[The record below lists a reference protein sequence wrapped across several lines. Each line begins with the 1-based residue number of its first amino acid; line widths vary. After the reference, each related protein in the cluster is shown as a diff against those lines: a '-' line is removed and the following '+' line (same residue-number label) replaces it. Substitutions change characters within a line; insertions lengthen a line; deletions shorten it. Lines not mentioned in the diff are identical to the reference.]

1 MNSSTNP
8 RKRVKVKLLRAEDLL
23 WDLMETIGVLLVE
36 QSQVALGVQEVLV
49 TGDHLVEDLEV
60 QVVQACH
67 HGEDLVLDRLEDRPE
82 DHLEDHL
89 VDHLAGQWEDHL
101 GVQLEHL
108 VQEEC
113 PPGGRLEGQV
123 DHLELEGHLE
133 DRLAGHLVVCPHRG
147 WLDLEGHQGD
157 LLECHRGVWL
167 PHLGLVMP
175 LSLASGLNIQLQMVK
190 GIITTE
196 RLKNLFGKSPRS

>member
-8 RKRVKVKLLRAEDLL
+8 RKRVKVKLLRVEDLL
-23 WDLMETIGVLLVE
+23 WDQMETIGVLLVE

-101 GVQLEHL
+101 GVLLEHL
-108 VQEEC
+108 VLEEC

-147 WLDLEGHQGD
+147 WLDLEGHLVD

-190 GIITTE
+190 GKTNIE
-196 RLKNLFGKSPRS
+196 R

>member
-8 RKRVKVKLLRAEDLL
+8 RKRVKVKLLRVEDLL

-67 HGEDLVLDRLEDRPE
+67 HGEHLVLDRLEDRLE

-89 VDHLAGQWEDHL
+89 GDHLAGQWEDHL
-101 GVQLEHL
+101 VVLLEHL

-147 WLDLEGHQGD
+147 WLDLEGHLGD
-157 LLECHRGVWL
+157 LLECPRGVWL
-167 PHLGLVMP
+167 PHLELVMP

>member
-23 WDLMETIGVLLVE
+23 WDQMETIGVLLVE

-67 HGEDLVLDRLEDRPE
+67 HGEDLVLDRLEDHPE
-82 DHLEDHL
+82 DHLG
-89 VDHLAGQWEDHL
+89 DHLAGQWEDHL
-101 GVQLEHL
+101 GVLLEHL
-108 VQEEC
+108 VLEEC
-113 PPGGRLEGQV
+113 PPGGRLEEQV
-123 DHLELEGHLE
+123 DHLELEGHQE

-147 WLDLEGHQGD
+147 WLDLEGHLGD
-157 LLECHRGVWL
+157 LLECHRGAWL

-190 GIITTE
+190 GKTNVE
-196 RLKNLFGKSPRS
+196 R

>member
-8 RKRVKVKLLRAEDLL
+8 RKRVKVKLLRVEDLL
-23 WDLMETIGVLLVE
+23 WDQMETIGVLLVE

-101 GVQLEHL
+101 GVLLEHL
-108 VQEEC
+108 VLEEC
-113 PPGGRLEGQV
+113 PPGGRLEEQV
-123 DHLELEGHLE
+123 DHLELEGPLE

-147 WLDLEGHQGD
+147 WLDLEGHLGD

-190 GIITTE
+190 GKTNIE
-196 RLKNLFGKSPRS
+196 R

>member
-8 RKRVKVKLLRAEDLL
+8 RKRVKVKLLRVEDLL
-23 WDLMETIGVLLVE
+23 WDQMETIGVLLVE

-101 GVQLEHL
+101 GVLLEHL
-108 VQEEC
+108 VLEEC

-147 WLDLEGHQGD
+147 WLDLEGLLGG

-190 GIITTE
+190 GKTNIE
-196 RLKNLFGKSPRS
+196 R

>member
-23 WDLMETIGVLLVE
+23 WDQMETIGVLLVE
-36 QSQVALGVQEVLV
+36 QSQVALGVQEVPV

-101 GVQLEHL
+101 GVLLEHL

-113 PPGGRLEGQV
+113 PRGGRLEGQV

-147 WLDLEGHQGD
+147 WLDLEGHLGD

-190 GIITTE
+190 GKTNIE
-196 RLKNLFGKSPRS
+196 R

>member
-23 WDLMETIGVLLVE
+23 LDLMETIGVLLVE

-101 GVQLEHL
+101 GVLLEHL
-108 VQEEC
+108 VLEEC
-113 PPGGRLEGQV
+113 PPGGRLEEQV
-123 DHLELEGHLE
+123 DHLELEGHQE

-190 GIITTE
+190 G
-196 RLKNLFGKSPRS
+196 

>member
-101 GVQLEHL
+101 GVLLEHL

-123 DHLELEGHLE
+123 DHLELEGPLE

-190 GIITTE
+190 GKTNIE
-196 RLKNLFGKSPRS
+196 R

>member
-23 WDLMETIGVLLVE
+23 WDQMETIGVLLVE

-67 HGEDLVLDRLEDRPE
+67 HGEDLVLDRLEDHPE
-82 DHLEDHL
+82 DHLG
-89 VDHLAGQWEDHL
+89 DHLAGQWEDHL
-101 GVQLEHL
+101 GFLLEHL

-147 WLDLEGHQGD
+147 WLDLEGHLGD

-190 GIITTE
+190 GKTNIE
-196 RLKNLFGKSPRS
+196 R

>member
-67 HGEDLVLDRLEDRPE
+67 HGEDHLVLDRLED
-82 DHLEDHL
+82 HLEDHL
-89 VDHLAGQWEDHL
+89 GDHLAGQWEDHL
-101 GVQLEHL
+101 GVLLEHL

-147 WLDLEGHQGD
+147 WLDLEGHLGD
-157 LLECHRGVWL
+157 LLECHRGAWL

-190 GIITTE
+190 GKTNIE
-196 RLKNLFGKSPRS
+196 RQT

>member
-23 WDLMETIGVLLVE
+23 WDQMETIGVLLVE

-67 HGEDLVLDRLEDRPE
+67 HGEDLVLDRLEDHPE
-82 DHLEDHL
+82 DHLG
-89 VDHLAGQWEDHL
+89 DHLAGQWEDHL
-101 GVQLEHL
+101 GVLLEHL

-133 DRLAGHLVVCPHRG
+133 DRLAGHLVVCPHHG

-157 LLECHRGVWL
+157 LLECHRGAWL

-190 GIITTE
+190 GKTNIE
-196 RLKNLFGKSPRS
+196 M

>member
-67 HGEDLVLDRLEDRPE
+67 HGEDHLVLDRLV

-89 VDHLAGQWEDHL
+89 GDRLAGQWQDHL
-101 GVQLEHL
+101 AALLEHL

-147 WLDLEGHQGD
+147 WLDLEGHLGD

-190 GIITTE
+190 GKTNIE
-196 RLKNLFGKSPRS
+196 R

>member
-8 RKRVKVKLLRAEDLL
+8 RKRVKVKLLRVEDLL
-23 WDLMETIGVLLVE
+23 WDQMETIGVLLVE

-67 HGEDLVLDRLEDRPE
+67 HGEDLVLDRLEDHPE
-82 DHLEDHL
+82 DHLG
-89 VDHLAGQWEDHL
+89 DHLAGQWEDHL
-101 GVQLEHL
+101 GVLLEHL

-133 DRLAGHLVVCPHRG
+133 DRLAGHLVVCPHHG
-147 WLDLEGHQGD
+147 WLDLEGHLGD

-190 GIITTE
+190 GKTNIE
-196 RLKNLFGKSPRS
+196 R

>member
-67 HGEDLVLDRLEDRPE
+67 HGEDLVLDRLEDHPE
-82 DHLEDHL
+82 DHLG
-89 VDHLAGQWEDHL
+89 DHLAGQWEDHL
-101 GVQLEHL
+101 GVLLEHL

-147 WLDLEGHQGD
+147 WLDLEGHLGD

-190 GIITTE
+190 G
-196 RLKNLFGKSPRS
+196 

>member
-8 RKRVKVKLLRAEDLL
+8 RKRVKVKLLRVEDLL

-36 QSQVALGVQEVLV
+36 QSQVALGVLEVLV

-67 HGEDLVLDRLEDRPE
+67 HGEDLVLDRLEDHPE
-82 DHLEDHL
+82 DHLG
-89 VDHLAGQWEDHL
+89 DHLAGQWEDHL
-101 GVQLEHL
+101 GVLLEHL

-123 DHLELEGHLE
+123 DHLELEGPLE

-147 WLDLEGHQGD
+147 WLDLEGHLGD

-190 GIITTE
+190 GKTNIE
-196 RLKNLFGKSPRS
+196 R

>member
-36 QSQVALGVQEVLV
+36 QSQVALGVQEVPV

-113 PPGGRLEGQV
+113 PPGGRLEEQV
-123 DHLELEGHLE
+123 DHLELEGHQE

-147 WLDLEGHQGD
+147 WLDLEGHLGD

-190 GIITTE
+190 GKTNIE
-196 RLKNLFGKSPRS
+196 R

>member
-49 TGDHLVEDLEV
+49 TGDHLVEDLGV

-67 HGEDLVLDRLEDRPE
+67 HGEDLVLDRQEDRLE

-89 VDHLAGQWEDHL
+89 GDHLAGQWEDHL
-101 GVQLEHL
+101 GVLLEHL

-147 WLDLEGHQGD
+147 WLDLEGHLGD

-190 GIITTE
+190 GKTNIE
-196 RLKNLFGKSPRS
+196 M

>member
-1 MNSSTNP
+1 MNSLTNP

-23 WDLMETIGVLLVE
+23 WDQMETIGVLLVE

-67 HGEDLVLDRLEDRPE
+67 HGEGLVLDRLED
-82 DHLEDHL
+82 HLEDHL
-89 VDHLAGQWEDHL
+89 GDHLAGQWEDHL
-101 GVQLEHL
+101 GVLLEHL

-133 DRLAGHLVVCPHRG
+133 DRLAGHLGVCPHHG
-147 WLDLEGHQGD
+147 WLDLEGHLGD

-190 GIITTE
+190 GKTNIE
-196 RLKNLFGKSPRS
+196 R

>member
-8 RKRVKVKLLRAEDLL
+8 RKRVKVKLLRVEDLL

-67 HGEDLVLDRLEDRPE
+67 HGEDLVLDRLEDHPE
-82 DHLEDHL
+82 DHLG
-89 VDHLAGQWEDHL
+89 DHLAGQWEDHL
-101 GVQLEHL
+101 GVLLEHL

-123 DHLELEGHLE
+123 DHLELEGPLE

-147 WLDLEGHQGD
+147 WLDLEGHLGD

-190 GIITTE
+190 GKTNIE
-196 RLKNLFGKSPRS
+196 R

>member
-8 RKRVKVKLLRAEDLL
+8 RKRVKVKLLRVEDLL
-23 WDLMETIGVLLVE
+23 WDQMETIGVLLVE

-101 GVQLEHL
+101 GVLLEHL
-108 VQEEC
+108 VLEEC

-133 DRLAGHLVVCPHRG
+133 DRLADHPVVCPHHG

-190 GIITTE
+190 GKTNIE
-196 RLKNLFGKSPRS
+196 R

>member
-101 GVQLEHL
+101 GVLLEHL
-108 VQEEC
+108 VLEEC
-113 PPGGRLEGQV
+113 PPGGRLEEQV
-123 DHLELEGHLE
+123 DHLELEGHQE

-147 WLDLEGHQGD
+147 WLDLEGHLGD

-190 GIITTE
+190 GKTNIE
-196 RLKNLFGKSPRS
+196 R

>member
-67 HGEDLVLDRLEDRPE
+67 HGEDHLVLDRLED
-82 DHLEDHL
+82 HLEDHL
-89 VDHLAGQWEDHL
+89 GDHLAGQWEDHL
-101 GVQLEHL
+101 GVLLEHL

-123 DHLELEGHLE
+123 DHLELEGPLE

-147 WLDLEGHQGD
+147 WLDLEGHLGD

-190 GIITTE
+190 GKTNIE
-196 RLKNLFGKSPRS
+196 R

>member
-8 RKRVKVKLLRAEDLL
+8 RKRVKVKLLRVEDLL

-49 TGDHLVEDLEV
+49 TGDHLVEV

-67 HGEDLVLDRLEDRPE
+67 HGEHLVLDRLEDRLE
-82 DHLEDHL
+82 DHLEDHPG
-89 VDHLAGQWEDHL
+89 DHLAGQWEDHL
-101 GVQLEHL
+101 VVLLEHL

-147 WLDLEGHQGD
+147 WLDLEGHLGD
-157 LLECHRGVWL
+157 LLECPRGVWL
-167 PHLGLVMP
+167 PHLELVMP

-190 GIITTE
+190 GKTDIE
-196 RLKNLFGKSPRS
+196 R

>member
-8 RKRVKVKLLRAEDLL
+8 RKRVKVKLLRVEDLL
-23 WDLMETIGVLLVE
+23 WDQMETIGVLLVE

-67 HGEDLVLDRLEDRPE
+67 HGEDLVLDRLEDHPE
-82 DHLEDHL
+82 DHLG
-89 VDHLAGQWEDHL
+89 DHLAGQWEDHL
-101 GVQLEHL
+101 GVLLEHL

-133 DRLAGHLVVCPHRG
+133 DRLAGHLVACPHRG

-190 GIITTE
+190 GKTNIE
-196 RLKNLFGKSPRS
+196 R

>member
-8 RKRVKVKLLRAEDLL
+8 RKRVKVKLLRVEDLL

-101 GVQLEHL
+101 GVLLEHL
-108 VQEEC
+108 VLEEC
-113 PPGGRLEGQV
+113 PPGGRLEEQV
-123 DHLELEGHLE
+123 DHLELEGHQE

-147 WLDLEGHQGD
+147 WLDLEGHLGD

-190 GIITTE
+190 GKTNIE
-196 RLKNLFGKSPRS
+196 R

>member
-8 RKRVKVKLLRAEDLL
+8 RKRVKVKLLRVEDLL

-67 HGEDLVLDRLEDRPE
+67 HGEDLVLDRPEDRLE

-89 VDHLAGQWEDHL
+89 GDHLAGQWEDHL
-101 GVQLEHL
+101 VVLLEHL

-133 DRLAGHLVVCPHRG
+133 DRLAGHLVVCPHLG
-147 WLDLEGHQGD
+147 WLDLEGHLGD
-157 LLECHRGVWL
+157 HLECHRGVWL

-190 GIITTE
+190 GKTNLE
-196 RLKNLFGKSPRS
+196 R

>member
-23 WDLMETIGVLLVE
+23 WDQMETIGVLLVE

-67 HGEDLVLDRLEDRPE
+67 HGEDLVLDRLEDHPE
-82 DHLEDHL
+82 DHLG
-89 VDHLAGQWEDHL
+89 DHLAGQWEDHL
-101 GVQLEHL
+101 GVLLEHL

-113 PPGGRLEGQV
+113 LPGGRLEGQV

-147 WLDLEGHQGD
+147 WLDLEGHLGD
-157 LLECHRGVWL
+157 LLECHRGAWL

-190 GIITTE
+190 GKTNIE
-196 RLKNLFGKSPRS
+196 R

>member
-23 WDLMETIGVLLVE
+23 WDQMETIGVLLVE
-36 QSQVALGVQEVLV
+36 QSQVALGVLEVLV

-67 HGEDLVLDRLEDRPE
+67 HGEDHLVLDRLEDHPE
-82 DHLEDHL
+82 DHLG
-89 VDHLAGQWEDHL
+89 DHLAGQWEDHL
-101 GVQLEHL
+101 GVLLEHL

-147 WLDLEGHQGD
+147 WLDLEGHLGD

-190 GIITTE
+190 GKTNIE
-196 RLKNLFGKSPRS
+196 R

>member
-8 RKRVKVKLLRAEDLL
+8 RKRVKVKLLRVEDLL
-23 WDLMETIGVLLVE
+23 WDQMETIGVLLVE

-101 GVQLEHL
+101 GVLLEHL
-108 VQEEC
+108 VLEEC

-133 DRLAGHLVVCPHRG
+133 DRLAGHLVVCPHHG

-157 LLECHRGVWL
+157 LPECHRGVWL

-190 GIITTE
+190 GKTNIE
-196 RLKNLFGKSPRS
+196 R

>member
-23 WDLMETIGVLLVE
+23 WDQMETIGVLLVE

-67 HGEDLVLDRLEDRPE
+67 HGEDLVLDRLEDHPE
-82 DHLEDHL
+82 DHLG
-89 VDHLAGQWEDHL
+89 DHLAGQWEDHL
-101 GVQLEHL
+101 GVLLEHL

-147 WLDLEGHQGD
+147 WLDLEGHLGD

-190 GIITTE
+190 GKTNIE
-196 RLKNLFGKSPRS
+196 R

>member
-8 RKRVKVKLLRAEDLL
+8 RKRVKVKLLRVEDLL
-23 WDLMETIGVLLVE
+23 WDQMETIGVLLVE
-36 QSQVALGVQEVLV
+36 QSQVALGVLEVLV

-67 HGEDLVLDRLEDRPE
+67 HGEDLVLGRLGDRLE
-82 DHLEDHL
+82 DHLEDCL
-89 VDHLAGQWEDHL
+89 GDHLAGPWEDHL
-101 GVQLEHL
+101 GVLLEHL
-108 VQEEC
+108 VLEEC

-147 WLDLEGHQGD
+147 WLDLEGHLGD

-190 GIITTE
+190 GKTNI
-196 RLKNLFGKSPRS
+196 GM

>member
-1 MNSSTNP
+1 
-8 RKRVKVKLLRAEDLL
+8 
-23 WDLMETIGVLLVE
+23 METIGVLLVE
-36 QSQVALGVQEVLV
+36 QSQVALGVLEVLV

-67 HGEDLVLDRLEDRPE
+67 HGEDLVLDRLEDHPE
-82 DHLEDHL
+82 DHLG
-89 VDHLAGQWEDHL
+89 DHLAGQWEDHL
-101 GVQLEHL
+101 GVLLEHL

-123 DHLELEGHLE
+123 DHLELEGPLE

-147 WLDLEGHQGD
+147 WLDLEGHLGD

-190 GIITTE
+190 GKTNIE
-196 RLKNLFGKSPRS
+196 R